1 MRKIDYSDAVR
12 LVEREGAKVWHVHA
26 PEGICYVI
34 CKYMPVINDAF
45 LVARIPDRFAK
56 NPRIYSTADY
66 YRGWFWWS
74 A

>member
-1 MRKIDYSDAVR
+1 MEKINYSDAVR

-34 CKYMPVINDAF
+34 CKEMPVINDAF
-45 LVARIPDRFAK
+45 LVVRIPDRFAK
-56 NPRIYSTADY
+56 NPRIYSSADY